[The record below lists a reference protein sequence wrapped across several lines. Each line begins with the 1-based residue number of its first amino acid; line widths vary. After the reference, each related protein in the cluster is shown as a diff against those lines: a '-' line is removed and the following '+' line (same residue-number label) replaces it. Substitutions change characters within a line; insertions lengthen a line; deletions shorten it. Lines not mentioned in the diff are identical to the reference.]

1 MNGLRK
7 KIQIL
12 TLSVITAMALMPQFI
27 SAESNN
33 TTQSGIGSISGYD
46 KNKSETGYD
55 YVYLGDYDDSDDG
68 IDNSEPVR
76 WRVLS
81 MRGNGGRYSD
91 ESGRVPKSKAL
102 FLLSENALAPKTMFK
117 DVEKFEHKFDEEKG
131 EYDGDPEWKGSLA
144 RKWCGDFLLKG
155 MSEQEKSAVLKVEKS
170 DPFIHFKEL
179 GVQQCNGD
187 KILDKEKVFSLSVD
201 EILDESFGLDNNFV
215 AYARNGEP
223 LTWWLRS
230 NDAYAGIAIGGNDAG
245 DGIAIG
251 EEDFLSVYPNV
262 KECARPAL
270 NLDKRTVLFA
280 SPAENGKGNFGE
292 TEPYKGH
299 EWKLTLKDGNS
310 FSDGTEA
317 ASLKVEKGKVL
328 KIKHK
333 PLTSFGEGAYTDVT
347 ASLTDKDGRLVCYG
361 SINKKTSATESD
373 IKIPSGLEKGRYKL
387 SIYGEQRN
395 GDKLTDYATGTPFSA
410 EIDVVEP
417 SAQPKDT
424 VNKDTV
430 NKDKQPAK
438 KKTAVDA
445 GKTSEKK
452 TPAALVFSLKKS
464 GKGKVLVKWK
474 KLRDAEKYQI
484 SVGKGKKGGFKIKGS
499 CGANKSSYVI
509 KKLKKGRKYKFRM
522 RYSYMDN
529 GKRSW
534 SGWTSVKTIKAR

>member
-12 TLSVITAMALMPQFI
+12 TLSVITAMALMPQFV

-91 ESGRVPKSKAL
+91 ESGRVPKSKAI
-102 FLLSENALAPKTMFK
+102 FLLSENALGPKTMFK
-117 DVEKFEHKFDEEKG
+117 DVEKFEHKFNEEKG

-170 DPFIHFKEL
+170 DPFIDLFEVFGL
-179 GVQQCNGD
+179 QQCNGD

-230 NDAYAGIAIGGNDAG
+230 NDSELGIIVDE
-245 DGIAIG
+245 DGM
-251 EEDFLSVYPNV
+251 LKHSYPRDKRCV
-262 KECARPAL
+262 RPAL

-280 SPAENGKGNFGE
+280 SPVENGKGNFGE

-317 ASLKVEKGKVL
+317 ASLKVEKGKIL

-361 SINKKTSATESD
+361 SINKKTSATGSD

-464 GKGKVLVKWK
+464 GKGKVLVKWE

-484 SVGKGKKGGFKIKGS
+484 SVRKGKKGGFKIKGN

-522 RYSYMDN
+522 RYLYMDN

>member
-1 MNGLRK
+1 MNGFRK

-12 TLSVITAMALMPQFI
+12 TLSVITAMTLMPQFV

-91 ESGRVPKSKAL
+91 ESGRVPKSKAI
-102 FLLSENALAPKTMFK
+102 FLLSENALGPKTMFK
-117 DVEKFEHKFDEEKG
+117 DVEKFEHEFDEEKG

-144 RKWCGDFLLKG
+144 RKWCDDFLLKG
-155 MSEQEKSAVLKVEKS
+155 MSEQEKRAVLKVEKS
-170 DPFIHFKEL
+170 DPFIDLFEVFGL
-179 GVQQCNGD
+179 QQCNGD
-187 KILDKEKVFSLSVD
+187 KILDKEKVFFLSAD

-215 AYARNGEP
+215 AYARNGES

-230 NDAYAGIAIGGNDAG
+230 NDSKLGIIVDE
-245 DGIAIG
+245 DGM
-251 EEDFLSVYPNV
+251 LKHSYPRDKRCV
-262 KECARPAL
+262 RPAL

-280 SPAENGKGNFGE
+280 SPAENGKGDFGKA
-292 TEPYKGH
+292 EPYKGH
-299 EWKLTLKDGNS
+299 EWKFTLKDGNS

-317 ASLKVEKGKVL
+317 ASLKAEKGKIL
-328 KIKHK
+328 KVKHK
-333 PLTSFGEGAYTDVT
+333 PLTSFGEGTYTDVT
-347 ASLTDKDGRLVCYG
+347 AALTDKDGKLLYYG
-361 SINKKTSATESD
+361 SINKKISATESE

-417 SAQPKDT
+417 SAKPKDT

-438 KKTAVDA
+438 KKASVET
-445 GKTSEKK
+445 GKTSKEK
-452 TPAALVFSLKKS
+452 TPAPLVFSLKKS
-464 GKGKVLVKWK
+464 GKGKVLVKWR
-474 KLRDAEKYQI
+474 KLRGAGKYQI
-484 SVGKGKKGGFKIKGS
+484 SVRRGKKGGFKIKGS

>member
-12 TLSVITAMALMPQFI
+12 TLSVITAMALMPQFV

-55 YVYLGDYDDSDDG
+55 YVYLGDYDDSNDG

-91 ESGRVPKSKAL
+91 ESGRGPKSKAL

-117 DVEKFEHKFDEEKG
+117 DVE
-131 EYDGDPEWKGSLA
+131 
-144 RKWCGDFLLKG
+144 
-155 MSEQEKSAVLKVEKS
+155 
-170 DPFIHFKEL
+170 
-179 GVQQCNGD
+179 
-187 KILDKEKVFSLSVD
+187 
-201 EILDESFGLDNNFV
+201 
-215 AYARNGEP
+215 
-223 LTWWLRS
+223 T
-230 NDAYAGIAIGGNDAG
+230 
-245 DGIAIG
+245 
-251 EEDFLSVYPNV
+251 
-262 KECARPAL
+262 
-270 NLDKRTVLFA
+270 
-280 SPAENGKGNFGE
+280 
-292 TEPYKGH
+292 
-299 EWKLTLKDGNS
+299 
-310 FSDGTEA
+310 
-317 ASLKVEKGKVL
+317 
-328 KIKHK
+328 
-333 PLTSFGEGAYTDVT
+333 
-347 ASLTDKDGRLVCYG
+347 
-361 SINKKTSATESD
+361 
-373 IKIPSGLEKGRYKL
+373 
-387 SIYGEQRN
+387 
-395 GDKLTDYATGTPFSA
+395 
-410 EIDVVEP
+410 
-417 SAQPKDT
+417 
-424 VNKDTV
+424 
-430 NKDKQPAK
+430 
-438 KKTAVDA
+438 

-484 SVGKGKKGGFKIKGS
+484 SVRKGKKGGFKIKGS
-499 CGANKSSYVI
+499 YGANKSSYVI

>member
-1 MNGLRK
+1 MNGFRK

-12 TLSVITAMALMPQFI
+12 TLSVITAVTLMPQFV

-91 ESGRVPKSKAL
+91 ESGRVPKSKAI
-102 FLLSENALAPKTMFK
+102 FLLSENALSPKTMFK
-117 DVEKFEHKFDEEKG
+117 DVEKFEHEFDEETG
-131 EYDGDPEWKGSLA
+131 ESDGVPDWQGSLA
-144 RKWCGDFLLKG
+144 QKWCGDFLLKG

-179 GVQQCNGD
+179 EVQQCNGD
-187 KILDKEKVFSLSVD
+187 KILDKEKVFFLSVD

-215 AYARNGEP
+215 AYTRNGEP

-230 NDAYAGIAIGGNDAG
+230 NDFELGITIGDNDAG

-251 EEDFLSVYPNV
+251 KEDFLNASPNV

-317 ASLKVEKGKVL
+317 ASLKVEKGRVL

-333 PLTSFGEGAYTDVT
+333 PLTSFGEGTYTDVT
-347 ASLTDKDGRLVCYG
+347 AALTDKDGKLLYYG

-417 SAQPKDT
+417 SAKPKDT
-424 VNKDTV
+424 L

-445 GKTSEKK
+445 VKTSEKK

-464 GKGKVLVKWK
+464 GKGKVLVKWR
-474 KLRDAEKYQI
+474 KLRGAEKYQI
-484 SVGKGKKGGFKIKGS
+484 SVRRGKKGGFKIKGS

>member
-1 MNGLRK
+1 
-7 KIQIL
+7 
-12 TLSVITAMALMPQFI
+12 
-27 SAESNN
+27 
-33 TTQSGIGSISGYD
+33 
-46 KNKSETGYD
+46 
-55 YVYLGDYDDSDDG
+55 
-68 IDNSEPVR
+68 
-76 WRVLS
+76 

-91 ESGRVPKSKAL
+91 ESGRVPKSKAI
-102 FLLSENALAPKTMFK
+102 FLLSENVLGPKTMFK
-117 DVEKFEHKFDEEKG
+117 DVEKFEHEFDEETG
-131 EYDGDPEWKGSLA
+131 ESDGVPDWQGSLA
-144 RKWCGDFLLKG
+144 QKWCGDFLLKG
-155 MSEQEKSAVLKVEKS
+155 MSEQEKRAVLKVEKS
-170 DPFIHFKEL
+170 DPFIDFEVLEL
-179 GVQQCNGD
+179 QQYNGD
-187 KILDKEKVFSLSVD
+187 KILDKEKVFFLSID

-215 AYARNGEP
+215 AYTRNGEP

-230 NDAYAGIAIGGNDAG
+230 NGADGGIIIGDNDAG
-245 DGIAIG
+245 DGRAIG
-251 EEDFLSVYPNV
+251 EEDFLLSAPNV
-262 KECARPAL
+262 KQCARPAL

-280 SPAENGKGNFGE
+280 SPAKNGKGNFDE

-317 ASLKVEKGKVL
+317 ASLKVEKGKAL

-417 SAQPKDT
+417 SAKPKDT
-424 VNKDTV
+424 L

-445 GKTSEKK
+445 VKTSEKK

-484 SVGKGKKGGFKIKGS
+484 SVRKGKKGGFKIKGS
-499 CGANKSSYVI
+499 YGANKSSYVI

-522 RYSYMDN
+522 RYLYMDN

-534 SGWTSVKTIKAR
+534 SGWTSVKNIKAR

>member
-12 TLSVITAMALMPQFI
+12 TLSVITAMALMPQFV

-117 DVEKFEHKFDEEKG
+117 DVEKFEHEFDEEKG
-131 EYDGDPEWKGSLA
+131 EYDGDPDWQGSLA
-144 RKWCGDFLLKG
+144 QKWCGDFLLKG
-155 MSEQEKSAVLKVEKS
+155 MSEQEKRAVLKVEKS
-170 DPFIHFKEL
+170 DPFIDLFEVL
-179 GVQQCNGD
+179 GLQQCNGD
-187 KILDKEKVFSLSVD
+187 KILDKEKVFFLSVD
-201 EILDESFGLDNNFV
+201 EILDKNFGLDNNFV
-215 AYARNGEP
+215 AYTRNGES

-230 NDAYAGIAIGGNDAG
+230 NDAV

-251 EEDFLSVYPNV
+251 KEAFLHADPNV
-262 KECARPAL
+262 KEYARPAL

-361 SINKKTSATESD
+361 SINKKTSATGSD

-410 EIDVVEP
+410 EIDIVEP

-445 GKTSEKK
+445 VKTSEKK

-484 SVGKGKKGGFKIKGS
+484 SVRRGKKGGFKIKGS
-499 CGANKSSYVI
+499 YGANKSSYVI

>member
-12 TLSVITAMALMPQFI
+12 TLSVITAMALMPQFV

-91 ESGRVPKSKAL
+91 ESGRVPKSKAI
-102 FLLSENALAPKTMFK
+102 FLLSENALGPKTMFK
-117 DVEKFEHKFDEEKG
+117 DVEKFEHEFDEEKG

-144 RKWCGDFLLKG
+144 QKWCGDFLLKG

-170 DPFIHFKEL
+170 DPFIDLSEVL
-179 GVQQCNGD
+179 GLQQCNGD
-187 KILDKEKVFSLSVD
+187 KILNKEKVFFLSVD

-215 AYARNGEP
+215 AYARNGES

-230 NDAYAGIAIGGNDAG
+230 NDSYAGIAVRSNDTDEG
-245 DGIAIG
+245 DGMINH
-251 EEDFLSVYPNV
+251 SYPSN
-262 KECARPAL
+262 KRCARPAL

-280 SPAENGKGNFGE
+280 SPAENGKGDFGKA
-292 TEPYKGH
+292 EPYKGH

-317 ASLKVEKGKVL
+317 ASLKVEKRRVL

-333 PLTSFGEGAYTDVT
+333 PLTSFGEGTYTDVT
-347 ASLTDKDGRLVCYG
+347 AALTDKDGKLLYYG

-417 SAQPKDT
+417 SAKPKDT
-424 VNKDTV
+424 L

-438 KKTAVDA
+438 KKTTVDA
-445 GKTSEKK
+445 VKTSEKK

-474 KLRDAEKYQI
+474 KLRDAGKYQI
-484 SVGKGKKGGFKIKGS
+484 SVRKGKKGGFKIKGS

-522 RYSYMDN
+522 RYLYMDN
-529 GKRSW
+529 GKTSW